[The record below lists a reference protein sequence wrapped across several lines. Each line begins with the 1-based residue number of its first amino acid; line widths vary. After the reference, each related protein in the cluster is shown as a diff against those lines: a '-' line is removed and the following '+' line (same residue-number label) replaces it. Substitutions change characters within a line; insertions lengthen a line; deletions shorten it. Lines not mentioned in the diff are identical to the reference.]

1 MRKAKRRKEPRKA
14 RKARRPRLP
23 PRREERKVNETKVVL
38 GLGNPGSE
46 YEGTRHNAG
55 FMAVD
60 VLSQKLGRFSGWRRD
75 GVLLRGEGRAGRHT
89 VAVVKPQTYM
99 NRSGEAFRELVRQ
112 GWIAPEILVALD
124 DVYLPL
130 GTIRLRG
137 SGGTARHHGLESI
150 RPSTGTDGYP
160 RLRIGVGPA
169 PPSPHPP
176 EHVLGRFG
184 PAERP
189 RLAQAPEG

>member
-1 MRKAKRRKEPRKA
+1 M
-14 RKARRPRLP
+14 
-23 PRREERKVNETKVVL
+23 VL

-60 VLSQKLGRFSGWRRD
+60 LLTKKLGRFTGWRRD
-75 GVLLRGEGRAGRHT
+75 GVLLRGDGRAGRNR
-89 VAVVKPQTYM
+89 VELIKPQTYM
-99 NRSGEAFRELVRQ
+99 NRSGEAFRELIRE

-130 GTIRLRG
+130 GSIRLRA
-137 SGGTARHHGLESI
+137 SGGTGGHQGLESI
-150 RPSTGTDGYP
+150 RTTVGTDEFP

-169 PPSPHPP
+169 PRSADLPEYVLARFGEE
-176 EHVLGRFG
+176 EHVKLPDALEGAASALFDAASSGLTQAMNRWNRFG
-184 PAERP
+184 LDPVE
-189 RLAQAPEG
+189 E